1 MIFDAAAV
9 GFWVTQFYMKIQENV
24 MTREDR
30 DNMWTS
36 QGMAELGYSF
46 W

>member
-1 MIFDAAAV
+1 MFDAAAV
-9 GFWVTQFYMKIQENV
+9 GFWVTQFYLKIRDNV